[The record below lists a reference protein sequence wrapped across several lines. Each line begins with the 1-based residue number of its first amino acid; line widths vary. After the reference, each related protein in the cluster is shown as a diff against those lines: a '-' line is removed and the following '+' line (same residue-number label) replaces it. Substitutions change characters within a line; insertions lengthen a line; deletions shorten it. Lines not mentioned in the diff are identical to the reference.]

1 MAKGM
6 KKKLAILLTAAMTVG
21 SLTACGGGGNTA
33 ANGADNSTGE
43 DKPTVEASESKEDT
57 NEATNDVA
65 ASGEKTGEG
74 ITIRLLTRMSG
85 ADSGTKLKEDVIAQF
100 QAKYPDITIQDE
112 STNDSNSFTNQFKTD
127 IASGNVAD
135 IIQWPGVSIMKEYAD
150 TGVFLD
156 LTDLIESTPDIKQN
170 VDKTLLDMMELSPVG
185 SPGTYAL
192 PINNQMEVFYYNKE
206 IFEQAGIEKTPETWD
221 EFFEVCDKL
230 KEAGVTPWVVGASN
244 AWRVV
249 HIQTGLLYKMCGVE
263 KAKELGGREAK
274 WTDEDVVETIAFI
287 KELADR
293 GIFGSDYLGL
303 DYETEKAM
311 FVSGQTAMSF
321 DGSWRISELADIED
335 HVGVFRMPYFT
346 DREEFK
352 DNDIAY
358 PSQLELGGH
367 LKDEPE
373 KLEYVWELASM
384 FASQETQQ
392 RYAYDCGNIPVR
404 GDVELDESKMSPLL
418 ADLLAIKGTEVEV
431 WGSDAWAYDTVAVL
445 EDIVGE
451 AFVGALTGMTAEE
464 AAEQIQTRLEA
475 AQNQ

>member
-1 MAKGM
+1 MTKM
-6 KKKLAILLTAAMTVG
+6 KKKIAVILAAAMAMS
-21 SLTACGGGGNTA
+21 SLAACGSSDSGESAGSGSGENTS
-33 ANGADNSTGE
+33 ADSSTSGE
-43 DKPTVEASESKEDT
+43 D
-57 NEATNDVA
+57 
-65 ASGEKTGEG
+65 TGDG

-85 ADSGTKLKEDVIAQF
+85 ADSGTQLKEDVIAEF
-100 QAKYPDITIQDE
+100 QEKYPDITIQDE

-135 IIQWPGVSIMKEYAD
+135 IIQWPGISIMKEYAD
-150 TGVFLD
+150 SGVFLD
-156 LTDLIESTPDIKQN
+156 LTDLIEETPDIKDN
-170 VDKTLLDMMELSPVG
+170 VDSTLLDMMELSSVG

-192 PINNQMEVFYYNKE
+192 SINNQMEVFYYNKE
-206 IFEQAGIEKTPETWD
+206 LFDKAGIKKAPETWD
-221 EFFEVCDKL
+221 EFFEACDKL
-230 KEAGVTPWVVGASN
+230 KESGVTPWVIGASN

-263 KAKELGGREAK
+263 KAKELGAREAK
-274 WTDEDVVETIAFI
+274 WTDADVVETISFI
-287 KELADR
+287 KELADK
-293 GIFGSDYLGL
+293 GIFGNDYLGL

-311 FVSGQTAMSF
+311 FVSGQTAMTF
-321 DGSWRISELADIED
+321 DGSWRISELADMED
-335 HVGVFRMPYFT
+335 NVGVFRMPYFT
-346 DREEFK
+346 DKEEFK

-373 KLEYVWELASM
+373 KLKYVWELASM
-384 FASQETQQ
+384 FANKENQQ

-418 ADLLAIKGTEVEV
+418 ASLLDIKENEVKV

-464 AAEQIQTRLEA
+464 AAEQIQTRLES
-475 AQNQ
+475 AQSE

>member
-43 DKPTVEASESKEDT
+43 DKPAVKASESKEDT

-206 IFEQAGIEKTPETWD
+206 IFEQAGIEKTPE
-221 EFFEVCDKL
+221 
-230 KEAGVTPWVVGASN
+230 
-244 AWRVV
+244 
-249 HIQTGLLYKMCGVE
+249 
-263 KAKELGGREAK
+263 
-274 WTDEDVVETIAFI
+274 
-287 KELADR
+287 
-293 GIFGSDYLGL
+293 
-303 DYETEKAM
+303 
-311 FVSGQTAMSF
+311 
-321 DGSWRISELADIED
+321 
-335 HVGVFRMPYFT
+335 
-346 DREEFK
+346 
-352 DNDIAY
+352 
-358 PSQLELGGH
+358 
-367 LKDEPE
+367 
-373 KLEYVWELASM
+373 
-384 FASQETQQ
+384 QQ
-392 RYAYDCGNIPVR
+392 QAC
-404 GDVELDESKMSPLL
+404 
-418 ADLLAIKGTEVEV
+418 
-431 WGSDAWAYDTVAVL
+431 
-445 EDIVGE
+445 
-451 AFVGALTGMTAEE
+451 
-464 AAEQIQTRLEA
+464 Q
-475 AQNQ
+475 

>member
-1 MAKGM
+1 MSKGM
-6 KKKLAILLTAAMTVG
+6 RKKIAVLLAAVMASAGL
-21 SLTACGGGGNTA
+21 SACGGNQDTDSGSQNT
-33 ANGADNSTGE
+33 
-43 DKPTVEASESKEDT
+43 ESKTET
-57 NEATNDVA
+57 KTEEAKTD
-65 ASGEKTGEG
+65 SGKEGNGEE

-85 ADSGTKLKEDVIAQF
+85 ADSGTKLKEEVIQEF
-100 QAKYPDITIQDE
+100 QEKYPDITIQDE

-135 IIQWPGVSIMKEYAD
+135 IIQWPGISIMKEYAD

-156 LTDLIESTPDIKQN
+156 LTDLIKETPDINDN
-170 VDKTLLDMMELSPVG
+170 VDTTLLDMMELSSVG
-185 SPGTYAL
+185 TEGTYAL

-206 IFEQAGIEKTPETWD
+206 LFREAGIEKAPETWD
-221 EFFEVCDKL
+221 EFYDACDKL
-230 KEAGVTPWVVGASN
+230 KESGVTPWVVGASN

-263 KAKELGGREAK
+263 KAKELGGRKAK

-287 KELADR
+287 QDLADR
-293 GIFGSDYLGL
+293 GIFGEDYLGL

-321 DGSWRISELADIED
+321 DGSWRIAELADMED
-335 HVGVFRMPYFT
+335 NVGVFRMPYLS

-373 KLEYVWELASM
+373 KLKYAWELASM
-384 FASQETQQ
+384 FASKETQQ

-404 GDVELDESKMSPLL
+404 NDVELEADKMSPLL
-418 ADLLAIKGTEVEV
+418 SDLLEIKENDVKV

-451 AFVGALTGMTAEE
+451 AFIGALTGMTAEE
-464 AAEQIQTRLEA
+464 AAEQIQSRLEA
-475 AQNQ
+475 AGTGQ

>member
-1 MAKGM
+1 MRGM
-6 KKKLAILLTAAMTVG
+6 KKKIALVLAAAMAMSCQAGTFVN
-21 SLTACGGGGNTA
+21 A
-33 ANGADNSTGE
+33 E
-43 DKPTVEASESKEDT
+43 
-57 NEATNDVA
+57 
-65 ASGEKTGEG
+65 EKTGEG

-85 ADSGTKLKEDVIAQF
+85 ADSGTALKEAVIAEF
-100 QAKYPDITIQDE
+100 QEKYPDITIQDE

-135 IIQWPGVSIMKEYAD
+135 IIQWPGISIMKEYAD

-156 LTDLIESTPDIKQN
+156 LTDLIDETADIKDN
-170 VDKTLLDMMELSPVG
+170 VDSTLLDMMELSAVG

-206 IFEQAGIEKTPETWD
+206 LFAEAGIEKTPETWD
-221 EFFEVCDKL
+221 EFFEVCEKL
-230 KEAGVTPWVVGASN
+230 EAIGVTPWVVGASN

-249 HIQTGLLYKMCGVE
+249 HIQTGLLYKMCGVD
-263 KAKELGGREAK
+263 KAKELGAREAS
-274 WTDEDVVETIAFI
+274 WTDADVVETIAFI
-287 KELADR
+287 QELAEK
-293 GIFGSDYLGL
+293 GIFGEDYLGL

-311 FVSGQTAMSF
+311 FISGDTAMSF
-321 DGSWRISELADIED
+321 DGSWRISELSEIED
-335 HVGVFRMPYFT
+335 KVGVFRMPYFT

-352 DNDIAY
+352 DHDIAY

-367 LKDEPE
+367 LKDDPE

-392 RYAYDCGNIPVR
+392 KYAYDCGNIPVR
-404 GDVELDESKMSPLL
+404 NDVELDESQMSPLL
-418 ADLLAIKGTEVEV
+418 ADLLEIKANDVQV

-451 AFVGALTGMTAEE
+451 AFIGALTGMTAEE
-464 AAEQIQTRLEA
+464 AAEQISSRLA
-475 AQNQ
+475 DAQG

>member
-1 MAKGM
+1 MSKGM
-6 KKKLAILLTAAMTVG
+6 RKKIAVLLTAALAAAG
-21 SLTACGGGGNTA
+21 LSACGG
-33 ANGADNSTGE
+33 NGSDNSGGGQDTESKAGTSKEEAKTDSEKDGGGE
-43 DKPTVEASESKEDT
+43 D
-57 NEATNDVA
+57 
-65 ASGEKTGEG
+65 

-85 ADSGTKLKEDVIAQF
+85 ADSGTKLKEEVIKEF
-100 QAKYPDITIQDE
+100 QEKYPDITIQDE

-135 IIQWPGVSIMKEYAD
+135 IIQWPGISIMKEYAD

-156 LTDLIESTPDIKQN
+156 LTDLIAETPDIKDN
-170 VDKTLLDMMELSPVG
+170 VDPTLLDMMELSSVG
-185 SPGTYAL
+185 TEGTYAL

-206 IFEQAGIEKTPETWD
+206 LFQKAGIEKTPETWD
-221 EFFEVCDKL
+221 EFYEVCDKL
-230 KEAGVTPWVVGASN
+230 KESGVTPWVVGASN

-263 KAKELGGREAK
+263 KAKELGGKKAK

-287 KELADR
+287 QDLADR
-293 GIFGSDYLGL
+293 GIFGEDYLGL

-311 FVSGQTAMSF
+311 FVNGQTAMSF
-321 DGSWRISELADIED
+321 DGSWRIAELTDMED
-335 HVGVFRMPYFT
+335 NVGVFRMPYLT

-373 KLEYVWELASM
+373 KLKYVWELAGM
-384 FASQETQQ
+384 FAGKETQQ

-404 GDVELDESKMSPLL
+404 NDVELEADKMSPLL
-418 ADLLAIKGTEVEV
+418 SDLLEIKENEVKV

-451 AFVGALTGMTAEE
+451 AFIGALTGMTAED
-464 AAEQIQTRLEA
+464 AAEQIQSRLEA
-475 AQNQ
+475 AGTGQ

>member
-1 MAKGM
+1 MSKGM
-6 KKKLAILLTAAMTVG
+6 RKKIAVLLAAVMASAGL
-21 SLTACGGGGNTA
+21 SACGGNTDAGSGGQDA
-33 ANGADNSTGE
+33 
-43 DKPTVEASESKEDT
+43 ESKTETKTD
-57 NEATNDVA
+57 EAKTDSEKEG
-65 ASGEKTGEG
+65 SGEE

-85 ADSGTKLKEDVIAQF
+85 ADSGTKLKEEVLQEF
-100 QAKYPDITIQDE
+100 QEKYPDITIQDE

-127 IASGNVAD
+127 VASGNVAD
-135 IIQWPGVSIMKEYAD
+135 IIQWPGISIMKEYAD

-156 LTDLIESTPDIKQN
+156 LTDLIAETPDIKDN
-170 VDKTLLDMMELSPVG
+170 VDSTLLDMMELSSVG
-185 SPGTYAL
+185 TEGTYAL

-206 IFEQAGIEKTPETWD
+206 LFQKAGIEKAPETWD
-221 EFFEVCDKL
+221 EFYDVCDKL
-230 KEAGVTPWVVGASN
+230 KESGVTQWVVGATN

-263 KAKELGGREAK
+263 KAKELGGRKAK

-287 KELADR
+287 QDLADR
-293 GIFGSDYLGL
+293 GIFGEDYLGL

-321 DGSWRISELADIED
+321 DGSWRIAELKDMED
-335 HVGVFRMPYFT
+335 NVGVFRMPYFT

-373 KLEYVWELASM
+373 KLKYVWELASM
-384 FASQETQQ
+384 FASKETQQ

-404 GDVELDESKMSPLL
+404 NDVELETDKMSPLL
-418 ADLLAIKGTEVEV
+418 ADLLTIKENDVKV

-451 AFVGALTGMTAEE
+451 AFIGALTGMTADE
-464 AAEQIQTRLEA
+464 AAEQIQSRLEA
-475 AQNQ
+475 AGSGQ